1 MNKDVKNSSFE
12 IEKMSAEDIKNMAS
26 ELTGEEID
34 DIENLFDSYIFY
46 RTLKSGG
53 KECFCT
59 NCKEHYIF
67 ELKRIYTAE
76 DVDFLNS
83 KHNESVFCPKCGC
96 PSVLKN
102 IGRVK
107 TGKNLYSQLRVVM
120 VEVKD
125 FNTVLLK
132 CYYATKTYAPKWYY
146 KNEVSRF
153 MSYAEI
159 QLSAVY
165 LLTPGKSVKAR
176 LDGWYYGCPEW
187 RIYKTHGEPFNA
199 MFGGDRSY
207 SFLGAEKLENSFLKY
222 ALKNK
227 PLNVGANIEP
237 NNVNA
242 FHSNSACSF
251 LSYFAELPAMEV
263 LIKLG
268 WTKPVNDVVFC
279 HDLNKSL
286 INWHS
291 LKPWDIFKI
300 DKVTYKDFERLVLNG
315 KVQNDYKYILKV
327 YKTLNKYA
335 VSGMKSAYELADRF
349 SYYDRFSTIIP
360 LLKIGYSPTH
370 ILNYL
375 KKQNKIC
382 NITGYKYG
390 IATEYVDYISMAQEL
405 GYDLRQEVVAFPK
418 NVIKAHDKAS
428 KLCSAIKYAEKEKKA
443 KNILKKYIKKYEYS
457 NDEYSII
464 VPQTVYEIVEEGQ
477 RQKHCVG
484 GYADRHFDGKLCICF
499 LRKNSD
505 INSCF
510 FTIEMRENNLI
521 QIQGKQNKVSIK
533 TEPAAE
539 AFVNEW
545 LEWVKNGS
553 KKQKKADTSA
563 A

>member
-1 MNKDVKNSSFE
+1 MNE
-12 IEKMSAEDIKNMAS
+12 
-26 ELTGEEID
+26 G
-34 DIENLFDSYIFY
+34 
-46 RTLKSGG
+46 
-53 KECFCT
+53 
-59 NCKEHYIF
+59 
-67 ELKRIYTAE
+67 
-76 DVDFLNS
+76 
-83 KHNESVFCPKCGC
+83 
-96 PSVLKN
+96 
-102 IGRVK
+102 
-107 TGKNLYSQLRVVM
+107 
-120 VEVKD
+120 
-125 FNTVLLK
+125 
-132 CYYATKTYAPKWYY
+132 
-146 KNEVSRF
+146 
-153 MSYAEI
+153 I
-159 QLSAVY
+159 Q
-165 LLTPGKSVKAR
+165 K
-176 LDGWYYGCPEW
+176 
-187 RIYKTHGEPFNA
+187 
-199 MFGGDRSY
+199 
-207 SFLGAEKLENSFLKY
+207 
-222 ALKNK
+222 
-227 PLNVGANIEP
+227 
-237 NNVNA
+237 
-242 FHSNSACSF
+242 
-251 LSYFAELPAMEV
+251 
-263 LIKLG
+263 
-268 WTKPVNDVVFC
+268 
-279 HDLNKSL
+279 
-286 INWHS
+286 
-291 LKPWDIFKI
+291 
-300 DKVTYKDFERLVLNG
+300 
-315 KVQNDYKYILKV
+315 DYKFILKV
-327 YKTLNKYA
+327 YRTLNKYA
-335 VSGMKSAYELADRF
+335 VCGMKSAYELADRF
-349 SYYDRFSTIIP
+349 SYYDRFSAIIP

-375 KKQNKIC
+375 KKQNEIC

-428 KLCSAIKYAEKEKKA
+428 KLSSAIKYAEKEKKA

-553 KKQKKADTSA
+553 KKKKKADTSA